1 MLELILAGL
10 AIIGYIA
17 SMIFL
22 KKTQVRRL
30 WLILFIFIIIST
42 CLGVSFMHF
51 DKDGLLAD
59 AKEMSELYF
68 IYSMIALLPA
78 IALINLWVFR
88 SVVWRV
94 LRGQEIGEHAK
105 KETE

>member
-10 AIIGYIA
+10 AIISYIA

-51 DKDGLLAD
+51 DKSGLLAD
-59 AKEMSELYF
+59 ATEMSELYF
-68 IYSMIALLPA
+68 IYSMVALLPV
-78 IALINLWVFR
+78 IAVINFWVFR
-88 SVVWRV
+88 SVIWKV
-94 LRGQEIGEHAK
+94 LSGQDISDKENK
-105 KETE
+105 KTK